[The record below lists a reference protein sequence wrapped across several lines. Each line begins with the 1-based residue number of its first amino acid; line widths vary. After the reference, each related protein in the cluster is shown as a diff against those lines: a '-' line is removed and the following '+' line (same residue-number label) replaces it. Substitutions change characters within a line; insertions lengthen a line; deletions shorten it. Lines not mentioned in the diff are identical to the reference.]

1 VGALFAKTPIGPH
14 TDLES
19 VELALDLTSEAVTVY
34 ERNLHGG
41 WKKFASALLDDPE
54 FSIMIGLLRAE
65 AESHAGSARPV
76 RLWLPGEQVLML
88 RTRLKG
94 KTPVARRQA
103 AFDYIARETS
113 YRPNDVALAISLP
126 DPKGETTVLIT
137 YAETWREARDYAA
150 RWGFIPG
157 DVSTRHN
164 AADFG
169 SEGPVFLL
177 DSPMPTPMPIVTAAV
192 PEKHNFVA
200 FAAIAVIALAAG
212 FAVWEF
218 QPWESPSNFLEPVPG
233 TTIEIAE
240 TPSLDEPPE
249 TVGAD
254 PIQTPGPEMTADLA
268 PPDYS
273 TQILAP
279 SPPDT
284 RDLLPVMVSALM
296 VVETPAPPDSPTAPV
311 PEGPAPVALPTPE
324 PAPLERD
331 IVAAWMGPVPE
342 IQPRDLSSP
351 LAAKEISKAT
361 EPLVRIKKVALLSNG
376 KIPPQQRLAAPVLVP
391 PPAEPAPE
399 AEDATQVESPFAP
412 VNVPI
417 PPPRLARADPADKVI
432 KPIVDN
438 PLASILPPPRPIG
451 LGKPAPDT
459 IAAVP
464 AANSVETA
472 PIAPAEAPNLVPA
485 TPNEAQKTDPPT
497 KYASLTSPMPRT
509 RPAHSVIPRELPS
522 IAALPTVKGTTKPS
536 IRAAATQQGL
546 PLDNTALIGILNMN
560 DGRKALLR
568 FANGRYRSVVV
579 GDELDGWRVS
589 IIGKDAMRVTRA
601 GEDRTLLLVNR

>member
-1 VGALFAKTPIGPH
+1 VGTLFARKPIGPR
-14 TDLES
+14 TDPES
-19 VELALDLTSEAVTVY
+19 VELALDLMSEAVTVY
-34 ERNLHGG
+34 ERNWRGG
-41 WKKFASALLDDPE
+41 WKKFASAMLDDPE

-76 RLWLPGEQVLML
+76 RLWLPGEQVLVL

-94 KTPVARRQA
+94 KTPVARLQA
-103 AFDYIARETS
+103 AFDYIARETT
-113 YRPNDVALAISLP
+113 YRPGDVALAISLP

-137 YAETWREARDYAA
+137 YAETWREARAYAA
-150 RWGFIPG
+150 RWGFTPG

-177 DSPMPTPMPIVTAAV
+177 DSPMPIPMPIATAAT
-192 PEKHNFVA
+192 PEKHNSLA

-212 FAVWEF
+212 FAVWEL
-218 QPWESPSNFLEPVPG
+218 QPWDSPSKSPRAVPG
-233 TTIEIAE
+233 TTVEIAE
-240 TPSLDEPPE
+240 TPSLDQPPK
-249 TVGAD
+249 TAAAD
-254 PIQTPGPEMTADLA
+254 PIQTPGPEISADLA
-268 PPDYS
+268 PPEYS

-284 RDLLPVMVSALM
+284 TDLSPTMVSALM
-296 VVETPAPPDSPTAPV
+296 MFEIPAAPGSPTDPV
-311 PEGPAPVALPTPE
+311 PEGAAPVALPDPE

-342 IQPRDLSSP
+342 IQPEDISSP
-351 LAAKEISKAT
+351 LAAKEISKVT
-361 EPLVRIKKVALLSNG
+361 EPLVQIEKVALLSNG
-376 KIPPQQRLAAPVLVP
+376 KIPPQQRLADPVVVP

-399 AEDATQVESPFAP
+399 AEDAAPVESPLAP
-412 VNVPI
+412 LIVPI
-417 PPPRLARADPADKVI
+417 PPPRLARADPADEVI
-432 KPIVDN
+432 EPTVDN
-438 PLASILPPPRPIG
+438 PLALILPRPRPTD
-451 LGKPAPDT
+451 LGKPAPKT
-459 IAAVP
+459 VAAVP
-464 AANSVETA
+464 AAISVETA
-472 PIAPAEAPNLVPA
+472 LIAPAEAPNLVPT

-522 IAALPTVKGTTKPS
+522 IVALPTIKGTTKPS

-546 PLDNTALIGILNMN
+546 PLDNTALIGILNLD

-568 FANGRYRSVVV
+568 FANGRYRSVAV

-589 IIGKDAMRVTRA
+589 IIGTDAIRVTRA
-601 GEDRTLLLVNR
+601 GADRTLLLVNR